1 MIGQCPFFLKDFCK
15 LFYNTS
21 LYEHSNR
28 FRTRQ
33 LRSSNVFVNNVPIAS
48 NSNTLVVYR
57 LQERWTRIVSWPWPA
72 PMLQRSTTC
81 TLAKVASSLGQM
93 PMWWSGTQTR
103 RGERLYRVF
112 VWWLIVA
119 TLTVQCCPVNRT
131 ISVSTQVQ
139 GGDFNLYEG
148 MRCHGVPLVTI
159 SRGRLVCENGVF
171 MCAEG
176 SGKFYPQRTFPD
188 FLYKKMVQRE
198 KVRQIVVV
206 EQSQVEK
213 WMQHLDAQ

>member
-1 MIGQCPFFLKDFCK
+1 MQQGEQLHQLVLTSAGWHPFRC
-15 LFYNTS
+15 
-21 LYEHSNR
+21 
-28 FRTRQ
+28 
-33 LRSSNVFVNNVPIAS
+33 SS
-48 NSNTLVVYR
+48 
-57 LQERWTRIVSWPWPA
+57 
-72 PMLQRSTTC
+72 
-81 TLAKVASSLGQM
+81 
-93 PMWWSGTQTR
+93 
-103 RGERLYRVF
+103 
-112 VWWLIVA
+112 
-119 TLTVQCCPVNRT
+119 VNRT

-198 KVRQIVVV
+198 KVCSILFI
-206 EQSQVEK
+206 EDSSDLPMMFCSSQSV
-213 WMQHLDAQ
+213 HIY